1 MSQLTGQTTA
11 RYGSPYRTETLAG
24 ATLVFY
30 LQGTRETGTAS
41 SRWGWQQLP
50 GNRLPASEIG
60 RATVQANGSYDVE
73 LRDYREGG
81 LVVALEVRKFDY
93 APATGKEAAGLLG
106 VGTPRQSEKGISL
119 DVELPT
125 AAYCDILK
133 ALDLWLVAGRVSD
146 CGKPAVPLGGANVTS
161 FDRDLTQDDNLG
173 TAATDA
179 GGNFEIYFPGSVF
192 RQIPALPPPFDAIS
206 PFELIGG
213 PDIYFKVE
221 VGGVFVLDEPSATG
235 RTPGREN
242 RSNCSFTELCVQA
255 PTWTPQTITLW
266 SYVGNYQVP
275 DGGGLHDFGADG
287 LTASGK
293 LAFTGFPDFI
303 GQVSQK
309 YLGEAVSFRF
319 VYAEWTDL
327 AVAPVYPGD
336 FTQQLKGPQITSAP
350 YGAIYTFI
358 GPHPWNYSL
367 TPVSPAPD
375 ANGWIAVEQSPNF
388 VRDTGRMIQLDS
400 TQLVQGIDESGP
412 DTAGAGLAVP
422 GPNQDRP
429 RKFSFVLEVKTA
441 SSSFAQTVPVVL
453 HLNNSLAYLRYNL
466 QELAISGCNPISPAG
481 GVITVHPQY
490 SVGHPYL
497 NSYSIGIQRQDGI
510 VVTPRSDSFGP
521 HGVLWTGTAGEF
533 DTFLATYNDV
543 APCSYRSWITCD
555 RRLTDGYSGTGNQE
569 VLRTFCTD

>member
-1 MSQLTGQTTA
+1 MSHLTGQTTA

-30 LQGTRETGTAS
+30 LQGTRETGRAS

-50 GNRLPASEIG
+50 DNRLPAGEIG
-60 RATVQANGSYDVE
+60 RATVREDGSYDVE
-73 LRDYREGG
+73 LKEYREGG

-106 VGTPRQSEKGISL
+106 VGTPRQSERGISL
-119 DVELPT
+119 DIDLPIIS
-125 AAYCDILK
+125 YCAILK

-146 CGKPAVPLGGANVTS
+146 CGHPAVPLSGANVTS
-161 FDRDLTQDDNLG
+161 FDRDVTQDDNLG
-173 TAATDA
+173 TAVTDA

-192 RQIPALPPPFDAIS
+192 RQIPALPPPFDVIS

-221 VGGVFVLDEPSATG
+221 VGGVFVLDEPSSMG

-266 SYVGNYQVP
+266 SYVGNYMVP

-293 LAFTGFPDFI
+293 LAFTGAIDFI

-319 VYAEWTDL
+319 VYAEWANL

-336 FTQQLKGPQITSAP
+336 FTHQLTGPQVTSAP

-358 GPHPWNYSL
+358 GPNPWDYSL

-375 ANGWIAVEQSPNF
+375 AAGWIAVEQSPNF
-388 VRDTGRMIQLDS
+388 VRNTGRMIQVDT
-400 TQLVQGIDESGP
+400 TQLVQAIDESGSE
-412 DTAGAGLAVP
+412 TAGAGLAVP
-422 GPNQDRP
+422 GPKQDRP

-441 SSSFAQTVPVVL
+441 SSSFAQTTPVVL
-453 HLNNSLAYLRYNL
+453 HLNNSWAYLRYNL
-466 QELAISGCNPISPAG
+466 QELEASGCNPIAQVG
-481 GVITVHPQY
+481 GAITVHPMY

-497 NSYSIGIQRQDGI
+497 NSYSISIQRQDGA
-510 VVTPRSDSFGP
+510 VTTPRSDDFSA
-521 HGVLWTGTAGEF
+521 HGVFWTAAAGEF
-533 DTFLATYNDV
+533 GTFAAIYTDV
-543 APCSYRSWITCD
+543 APCSYRSWITCS
-555 RRLTDGYSGTGNQE
+555 RRLTDGYTGASGQE
-569 VLRTFCTD
+569 VLRTFCTN